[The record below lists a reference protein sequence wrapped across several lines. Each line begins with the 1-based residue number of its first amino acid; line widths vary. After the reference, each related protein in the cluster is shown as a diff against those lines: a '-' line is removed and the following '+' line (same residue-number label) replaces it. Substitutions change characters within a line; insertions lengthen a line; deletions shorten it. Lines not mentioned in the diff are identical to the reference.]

1 MSAPRN
7 NRIAAQL
14 GQAAERAT
22 GRRTVLGLLVLAAA
36 AFCAYVAFI
45 STTGPPFQSR
55 YQVKVAVPAKAPVLR
70 EGQAV
75 RVGGRLAGLI
85 AGVEPDRERG
95 GTVVT
100 ANITKP
106 EFRPLPADT
115 EAYVRVHSIVYE
127 TYLEL
132 RPGDAEA
139 DLENGDELARR
150 ATSGVDLVEAVQLFD
165 ERARASLSDTAVN
178 VGSGL
183 AGRGAGLN
191 AAFAN
196 LEQLASDLDAQL
208 RAARSEPGAL
218 GRLVD
223 GAARTTRGLRGERP
237 DDVSALIEAG
247 AATFAAAGRNDE
259 ALRAALRELPGF
271 EAQVVSAAGLAE
283 PLLGEAALLAG
294 ELRPAVAEL
303 AARLPA
309 LNRVLALGGD
319 LRGGI
324 EDVADAADP
333 VIEAGRPVAWGL
345 FPTMT
350 TLGPINRD
358 LRILLAGTRPYQPE
372 IAQAGRWLS
381 DATSHDSPG
390 GLAPGAPAARFLP
403 VIGTFPCQ
411 NPIPAPGEAQKD
423 RCDHE

>member
-1 MSAPRN
+1 MSAPRT
-7 NRIAAQL
+7 RHKIAARI
-14 GQAAERAT
+14 GGAAERAAR
-22 GRRTVLGLLVLAAA
+22 RRTLLGLLVLTVA
-36 AFCAYVAFI
+36 AFLAYVAFI

-55 YQVKVAVPAKAPVLR
+55 YQVKVSVPANAPALR

-85 AGVEPDRERG
+85 AGVDPDRERG
-95 GTVVT
+95 GTIVT

-132 RPGDAEA
+132 RPGDADEE
-139 DLENGDELARR
+139 LESGDELAGR

-165 ERARASLSDTAVN
+165 ERTRAALSDAATSLGAGV
-178 VGSGL
+178 

-196 LEQLASDLDAQL
+196 LRELAADLGPQL
-208 RAARSEPGAL
+208 RAARVEPGTLGAL
-218 GRLVD
+218 VR
-223 GAARTTRGLRGERP
+223 GAAGTARGLRGERA
-237 DDVSALIEAG
+237 DDVTALIEGG
-247 AATFAAAGRNDE
+247 AAALGATGANDA
-259 ALRAALRELPGF
+259 ALREALRELPGF
-271 EAQVVSAAGLAE
+271 ELQLLSAADLAE
-283 PLLGEAALLAG
+283 PVLAEAALLAG
-294 ELRPAVAEL
+294 ELRPVAADL

-309 LNRVLALGGD
+309 LNRVLALGD
-319 LRGGI
+319 EMRSGI

-333 VIEAGRPVAWGL
+333 VIVAGRPVAWGL

-358 LRILLAGTRPYQPE
+358 LRVLLAGTRPYKPE
-372 IAQAGRWLS
+372 IAQAGRWLA

-390 GLAPGAPAARFLP
+390 GLASGAPAARFLP
-403 VIGTFPCQ
+403 VLGTFPCQ
-411 NPIPAPGEAQKD
+411 NPIPAPGEAQGD
-423 RCDHE
+423 HCDH